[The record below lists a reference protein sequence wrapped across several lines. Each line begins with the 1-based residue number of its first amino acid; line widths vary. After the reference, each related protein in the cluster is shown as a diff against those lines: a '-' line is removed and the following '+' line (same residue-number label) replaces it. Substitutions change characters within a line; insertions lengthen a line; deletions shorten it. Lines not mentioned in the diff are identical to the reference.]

1 MTVGAIVQARLGST
15 RLPGKAL
22 LDIAGTSMVARV
34 LDRTRRAQ
42 TIDRV
47 ILATTTTSQ
56 DDRLVE
62 YVRGLPVEVY
72 RGDEDDVLDRYY
84 QTAEYYALDVV
95 VRITSDCPLLDPGLI
110 DQVVQPL
117 LDSSST
123 VDFSAN
129 TLVRTFP
136 RGLDVEAVTST
147 ALKRVWRTAKAPHQ
161 RAHVFPYVDEH
172 REEFST
178 VSITDEIDRSWMRW
192 TVDFEEDLTFVR
204 QVCRFLETQEFTWRD
219 VLLLLER
226 QPELLRIN
234 EMVRQKSAHDL

>member
-1 MTVGAIVQARLGST
+1 M
-15 RLPGKAL
+15 
-22 LDIAGTSMVARV
+22 
-34 LDRTRRAQ
+34 
-42 TIDRV
+42 
-47 ILATTTTSQ
+47 
-56 DDRLVE
+56 
-62 YVRGLPVEVY
+62 
-72 RGDEDDVLDRYY
+72 
-84 QTAEYYALDVV
+84 
-95 VRITSDCPLLDPGLI
+95 VRITSDCPLLDPSLI
-110 DQVVQPL
+110 DQVVHPL

-147 ALKRVWRTAKAPHQ
+147 TLERVWRTAKAPHQ

-204 QVCRFLETQEFTWRD
+204 EVCRFLETQEFTWRD
-219 VLLLLER
+219 VLTLLER

-234 EMVRQKSAHDL
+234 KMVRQKSAHDL